1 MGWYVGRLRT
11 MQPTEVALHARRAL
25 AHRLDAVSWSVARP
39 VWRRTWE
46 PGDRRVFGRADSPD
60 TPPALLS
67 DERVKVVAATVGA
80 DVEAIVRLAERWL
93 DGRVQVLG
101 YREIDLHAAGH
112 GLDCDPISGR
122 PWPPRHGALIDYR
135 HDTPGDPKLIWELN
149 RCQEIPLLVLAWRAT
164 GDTRFRDRA
173 ADRLLDWIARH
184 PPGRGIGW
192 ANAYEPAL
200 RALSLAVAYDG
211 LRGEM
216 MADHART
223 IRRALWQHGRFVS
236 TNLSRFSSANNHL
249 VGELVGL
256 LAIAVLVPELADS
269 MAWCERATEGLSR
282 EASRQILADGTGAE
296 QAFAYWLFTTDL
308 FLVADA
314 LLRVAG
320 VSAVASIRAA
330 LGRAADALTSVVDVG
345 EPAPT
350 FGDDD
355 GGRALV
361 LDGATERTAQG
372 IAASLA
378 AVLGHAGARRL
389 AGELDPQAML
399 LFGDDGRA
407 RFAGSGSAE
416 PPTDF
421 VLAAGGLVGLRRART
436 RVLFDVGTLGY
447 LSIAAHGHADAL
459 QVLVSQGSD
468 ELVGDPGTGSY
479 FGDATLR
486 RSLRGTAAHPTVS
499 VDGLD
504 QSEQAG
510 PFMWT
515 RHARAWLVTSDL
527 GAGVA
532 VGEHDGYRAL
542 PEPVAHRRAVVA
554 LSAGSVLVLDRLE
567 SAGEHLYDQA
577 WALHPGLRPEVGPD
591 GLILAE
597 GRERAGLVV
606 AFAASVHAQVVL
618 DEARWSRRLE
628 ASEPSFTARHRTR
641 AATAE
646 LAALLVPIP
655 TGSPRPPKVAID
667 LTPGAAGTTIQVVLD
682 RGVTSVQL
690 DLAAS
695 TPVVLPAGRPSR
707 A

>member
-1 MGWYVGRLRT
+1 
-11 MQPTEVALHARRAL
+11 MQPAEVAHHLRRAL
-25 AHRLDAVSWSVARP
+25 SHRLDAVSWSVARP
-39 VWRRTWE
+39 VWRRAWE
-46 PGDRRVFGRADSPD
+46 PGDRRLFDRADSPD
-60 TPPALLS
+60 TSPALLS
-67 DERVKVVAATVGA
+67 DERVRVVTTTVGA

-101 YREIDLHAAGH
+101 YGEIDLRTAGP
-112 GLDCDPISGR
+112 GLDCDPITGR
-122 PWPPRHGALIDYR
+122 PWPPSHGALIDYR

-149 RCQEIPLLVLAWRAT
+149 RCQELPLLMLAWRAT
-164 GDTRFRDRA
+164 GDARFRDRA
-173 ADRLLDWIARH
+173 TERLLDWIERH

-192 ANAYEPAL
+192 ANAFEPAL
-200 RALSLAVAYDG
+200 RALSLAVTYDG

-216 MADHART
+216 TGLDHGRT

-269 MAWCERATEGLSR
+269 MAWCEQATEGLSR

-296 QAFAYWLFTTDL
+296 QAFAYWLFTTDM

-320 VSAVASIRAA
+320 VSAVAPIRAA

-345 EPAPT
+345 EPAPA
-350 FGDDD
+350 FGDHD

-361 LDGATERTAQG
+361 LDGATERTVHG
-372 IAASLA
+372 VAASLA
-378 AVLGHAGARRL
+378 AALGHAGARRL
-389 AGELDPQAML
+389 AGRLDPQAVL

-407 RFAGSGSAE
+407 RFADSGSAE

-436 RVLFDVGTLGY
+436 RVLFDVGSLGY

-459 QVLVSQGSD
+459 QVLVSHGSD

-479 FGDATLR
+479 FGDPALR
-486 RSLRGTAAHPTVS
+486 RSLRGTAAHATVS

-510 PFMWT
+510 PFMWN
-515 RHARAWLVTSDL
+515 RHAPAWLVTSNL
-527 GAGVA
+527 EAGVA

-554 LSAGSVLVLDRLE
+554 LSDGSLLVLDRLE

-577 WALHPGLRPEVGPD
+577 WALHPALSPEVGPD
-591 GLILAE
+591 GLMLAE
-597 GRERAGLVV
+597 GRDRAGLVV
-606 AFAASVHAQVVL
+606 AFAASVDAQVVL

-628 ASEPSFTARHRTR
+628 ASERSFTARHRAR

-655 TGSPRPPKVAID
+655 MGSPRLPKVAID

-682 RGVTSVQL
+682 RGVTSVRL

-695 TPVVLPAGRPSR
+695 TPVVLPAG
-707 A
+707 